1 MIVLILAP
9 ETILIAG
16 IVEMNPFRPARKRH
30 LVVTNLVEA
39 DWLWLLAHHPILTG
53 LGAEDLET
61 LKELVVRF
69 IEKETFEAADNLQLA
84 ESMKA
89 VVAIQACL
97 PVLHLGLSW
106 YRNWKTIVVVPRRF
120 AQTRRHVDRAGVV
133 HESNEVDI
141 GQSWDKGPVV
151 LSWEDVEASGWA
163 DGYNVVI
170 HEAAH
175 RLDLLDGATNGCPA
189 LHAGMDP
196 KSWQVTFLTA
206 FQDLERRTNKGLRTA
221 VNSYALESPAEFF
234 AVVSELFFE
243 KPHHL
248 KREYPDV
255 YELLAQFFR
264 QDPCQRL

>member
-1 MIVLILAP
+1 
-9 ETILIAG
+9 
-16 IVEMNPFRPARKRH
+16 MNTLRPARKRH

-39 DWLWLLAHHPILTG
+39 DWLWLLEHHPILSG
-53 LGAEDLET
+53 LGEEDLEA

-69 IEKETFEAADNLQLA
+69 IEKKTFEAADNLKLV

-97 PVLHLGLSW
+97 PILNLGLSW

-120 AQTRRHVDRAGVV
+120 AQKRRQVDRAGVV

-163 DGYNVVI
+163 DGFNVVI

-175 RLDLLDGATNGCPA
+175 RLDLLDGAINGRPA
-189 LHAGMDP
+189 LHVEMDP
-196 KSWQVTFLTA
+196 KSWRVTFLKA
-206 FQDLERRTNKGLRTA
+206 FQDLERRIDKGLRTT
-221 VNSYALESPAEFF
+221 VDSYALESPAEFF
-234 AVVSELFFE
+234 AVISELFFE
-243 KPHHL
+243 KPRPL
-248 KREYPDV
+248 KSEYPDV
-255 YELLAQFFR
+255 YELLVQFYR
-264 QDPCQRL
+264 QDPRQRL